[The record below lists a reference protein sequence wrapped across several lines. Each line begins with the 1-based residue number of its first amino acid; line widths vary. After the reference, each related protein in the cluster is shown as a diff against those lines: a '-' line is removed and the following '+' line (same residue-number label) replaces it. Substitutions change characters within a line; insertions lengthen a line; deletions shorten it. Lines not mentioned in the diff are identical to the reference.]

1 MKFNEPTSQKNW
13 LWISFILICILLIV
27 REIKSC
33 QSTTDQRDTI
43 KVERVTY
50 YDTTIYSIVEKQ
62 PIYLKETINVP
73 VRIDTLD
80 SAARARIAIDYFQ
93 QYVFSD
99 TIRDSSIEAFITDT
113 VSKNSIIA
121 RGFQYRILRPTEIIN
136 NTIVDNSPKLFLSGF
151 ASDGYGV
158 AILRSEKRLL
168 YGAGYDFKNKKPN
181 LWLGIRLK

>member
-1 MKFNEPTSQKNW
+1 
-13 LWISFILICILLIV
+13 V

-136 NTIVDNSPKLFLSGF
+136 NTIV
-151 ASDGYGV
+151 
-158 AILRSEKRLL
+158 EC
-168 YGAGYDFKNKKPN
+168 
-181 LWLGIRLK
+181 

>member
-1 MKFNEPTSQKNW
+1 M
-13 LWISFILICILLIV
+13 

-136 NTIVDNSPKLFLSGF
+136 NTIVDNSPKLLLSGF

-158 AILRSEKRLL
+158 GHKIS
-168 YGAGYDFKNKKPN
+168 
-181 LWLGIRLK
+181 